1 MLQTISKAI
10 AGGLGAALAKT
21 VLIFLPD
28 LDLETRHAVEY
39 VIYTVLTGLAVY
51 LAPAN
56 VPALTRK

>member
-1 MLQTISKAI
+1 MLRSISKAI

-28 LDLETRHAVEY
+28 LDPEQQQAVEY

-56 VPALTRK
+56 TST